1 MVNVFCFG
9 FFSNIFTNDSSL
21 KLVSF
26 LHKNNQVNVDRER
39 KELNFLKFSV
49 FVDFALIYVNLLER
63 QRGKS
68 KQSKNEQMLFSHSS
82 FPNEA
87 DGEWW

>member
-1 MVNVFCFG
+1 MFSG
-9 FFSNIFTNDSSL
+9 FLNIYFTYHTSL

-26 LHKNNQVNVDRER
+26 LHNDNQVNVDWER
-39 KELNFLKFSV
+39 KELNFIKFSV
-49 FVDFALIYVNLLER
+49 FVDFALIYVNLVER

-68 KQSKNEQMLFSHSS
+68 KQNKNEQMLFSHSG